1 MKLKYYMRGLG
12 IGIAVTSVIL
22 IILSGRESRGRI
34 LTNEEVIARAEALGM
49 TRSNPTLLEEIG
61 GGDNKEEELSSE
73 AEPLPK
79 VEDVPTVSS
88 EFENTKEEEEVEKE
102 ESEGQDIDSEEEE
115 GGDIETSPE
124 EMIPKEEIIPE
135 EENPGANE
143 GEIIEIT
150 IPSGTA
156 SYGTCKILEDAGII
170 DNAGELDQY
179 FYQHGYD
186 VKIRAGKYQIPKK
199 AQYEEIVDIMIGRGQ

>member
-12 IGIAVTSVIL
+12 IGVAVTSIIL
-22 IILSGRESRGRI
+22 IILSGRESGGKT

-61 GGDNKEEELSSE
+61 GRDDKEDKASIEEEPLSDVEASPPVPSE
-73 AEPLPK
+73 
-79 VEDVPTVSS
+79 V
-88 EFENTKEEEEVEKE
+88 ENTIGEEEEKE
-102 ESEGQDIDSEEEE
+102 EQELDSQEEE
-115 GGDIETSPE
+115 GGDVETLPE
-124 EMIPKEEIIPE
+124 EILPV
-135 EENPGANE
+135 EENPAADE
-143 GEIIEIT
+143 REIIEIT

-170 DNAGELDQY
+170 DSAGELDQY

-199 AQYEEIVDIMIGRGQ
+199 AEYEEIVDIMIGARQ